1 MTYKKFRIVH
11 FLFFFLVILS
21 PEPDFFTQLNC
32 PISRDSTNYLLPE
45 VWLIHFVAK
54 I

>member
-1 MTYKKFRIVH
+1 MTYKKFRIVL

-32 PISRDSTNYLLPE
+32 PFTRYSTHYLLPE
-45 VWLIHFVAK
+45 VWLIQLCR
-54 I
+54 